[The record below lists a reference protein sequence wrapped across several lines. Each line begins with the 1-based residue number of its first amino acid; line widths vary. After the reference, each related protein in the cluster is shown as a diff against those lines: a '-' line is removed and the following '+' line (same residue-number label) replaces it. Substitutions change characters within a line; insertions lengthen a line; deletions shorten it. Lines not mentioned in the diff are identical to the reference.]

1 MNKLEKGKKI
11 GIVAASLASVALIGV
26 GFSAWVIGFQNK
38 ETNGEVSV
46 TADEVKYKSLTLSAT
61 VKSGDTLYLAGKSTL
76 STTTGP
82 ISFEN
87 RNNKEEDLK
96 VEVTFTISVG
106 KDLNTDLEK
115 LKSIS
120 FAFDNS
126 ETYVDNKVDSGGN
139 KLTSIR
145 TGSDFSYIEAPE
157 TIDNLAFVES
167 SSGESSSGDSSK
179 FTLDQETSSANI
191 KKYTLTKELEFHWGT
206 FFKSSSETGSYG
218 VNPVDYYAAVLTGEK
233 LTDSNVQS
241 AAEELEAMKA
251 KYDGKKIINLKMTLN
266 MQNSSTQTV

>member
-11 GIVAASLASVALIGV
+11 GIVTASLASVALIGV

-38 ETNGEVSV
+38 ETNGQVSV

-61 VKSGDTLYLAGKSTL
+61 VKKDDTLYLAGKSTP

-82 ISFEN
+82 ISFE
-87 RNNKEEDLK
+87 KEEENKVEDLN

-106 KDLNTDLEK
+106 KNFNLKD

-120 FAFDNS
+120 FAFDDSN
-126 ETYVDNKVDSGGN
+126 TYVDNKVETDEN

-157 TIDNLAFVES
+157 TIENLAFVES

-179 FTLDQETSSANI
+179 FTLDQKTSSANI
-191 KKYTLTKELEFHWGT
+191 KKYTLTKTLVFHWGT

-218 VNPVDYYAAVLTGEK
+218 INPVDYYAAVLIGDK

-241 AAEELEAMKA
+241 AAEELEAMKT
-251 KYDGKKIINLKMTLN
+251 KYDGTKKINLKMTLN
-266 MQNSSTQTV
+266 MKNSTQSV

>member
-38 ETNGEVSV
+38 ETNGLVSV
-46 TADEVKYKSLTLSAT
+46 TADEVKNKSLTLSAT
-61 VKSGDTLYLAGKSTL
+61 VKSDDTLYLAGKSTS

-82 ISFEN
+82 ISFEKEN
-87 RNNKEEDLK
+87 DKEEDLQ

-106 KDLNTDLEK
+106 KDLSTDLK
-115 LKSIS
+115 NLKSIS
-120 FAFDNS
+120 FAFDKNG
-126 ETYVDNKVDSGGN
+126 TYVDNKVEIGGN

-145 TGSDFSYIEAPE
+145 TGSDFSYIEAPQ
-157 TIDNLAFVES
+157 TIDNLAFV
-167 SSGESSSGDSSK
+167 ESSSGDSSK
-179 FTLDQETSSANI
+179 FTLDQKISSANI
-191 KKYTLTKELEFHWGT
+191 KKYTLTKILEFHWGT

-218 VNPVDYYAAVLTGEK
+218 VNPVAYYAKVLTDSN

-241 AAEELEAMKA
+241 AAEELEAMNS
-251 KYDGKKIINLKMTLN
+251 KYNGSKKINLKMTLN
-266 MQNSSTQTV
+266 RKDSSSPSV

>member
-87 RNNKEEDLK
+87 ENNKDEDLE

-106 KDLNTDLEK
+106 KDLITDLEK

-120 FAFDNS
+120 FAFDKS
-126 ETYVDNKVDSGGN
+126 GTYVDNKVESGGN

-145 TGSDFSYIEAPE
+145 TGSDYSYIEAPE
-157 TIDNLAFVES
+157 TIDNLQFVDS
-167 SSGESSSGDSSK
+167 SLVDSSK
-179 FTLDQETSSANI
+179 FTLDQKASCDNI
-191 KKYTLTKELEFHWGT
+191 KKYTLTKELVFHWGT

-241 AAEELEAMKA
+241 AAEELEAMKD
-251 KYDGKKIINLKMTLN
+251 KYDGNKKINLKMTLN